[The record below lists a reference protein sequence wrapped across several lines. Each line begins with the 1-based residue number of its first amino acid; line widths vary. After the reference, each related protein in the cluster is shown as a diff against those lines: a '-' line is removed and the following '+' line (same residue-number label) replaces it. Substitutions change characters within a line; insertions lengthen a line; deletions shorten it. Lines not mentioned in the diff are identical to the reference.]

1 MKTVLILEGFHA
13 YPNGQRRD
21 FAAGDTPDLANTF
34 ADLIIGKG
42 LAEEAGKSAGGS
54 KANPDPDPA
63 A

>member
-21 FAAGDTPDLANTF
+21 FAVGDTPELANAF
-34 ADLIIGKG
+34 ADLIVGKG
-42 LAEEAGKSAGGS
+42 LAEETSKQAGGG

-63 A
+63 E